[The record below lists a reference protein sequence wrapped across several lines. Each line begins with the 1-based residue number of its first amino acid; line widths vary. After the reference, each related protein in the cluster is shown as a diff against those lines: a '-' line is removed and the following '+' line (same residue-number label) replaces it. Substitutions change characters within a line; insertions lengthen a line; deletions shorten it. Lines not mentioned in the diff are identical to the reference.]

1 MSRAA
6 LLLCYDIRDPKRLR
20 RVHAHVRKHGIPLQ
34 YSVFYL
40 EKSNAEVT
48 LLLRELEGIIDTGVD
63 DIRVYTI
70 SRYEDIETLGVSLAV
85 EGIDL
90 FSEGRKLVEARG

>member
-20 RVHAHVRKHGIPLQ
+20 RVHAYVRKHGMPLQ

-48 LLLRELEGIIDTGVD
+48 SLLRELEDFIDSRVD

-70 SRYEDIETLGVSLAV
+70 SRYEDIETLGVALAV
-85 EGIDL
+85 DGIDL
-90 FSEGRKLVEARG
+90 FSEGRKLVEARS